1 MRRIYNFIFYL
12 ILPLI
17 LLRLLWKS
25 YKLPTYRKR
34 WPERLGFLRINPL
47 KESIWLHAVS
57 LGEANAAVPLIKSL
71 KEHYPNTNIV
81 VTVMTPTGSAR
92 IKEVFGD
99 SVLHFY
105 VPYDYSGAVKRFLNY
120 ISPRLLIIMEKELWP
135 NILHYCGKR
144 HIPVMLANAIVS
156 KHSLSGYRKIK
167 TLTKNML
174 KNVNIIAT
182 QTQLDAQRFIYLGAE
197 PGKVKVIGNIKFDI
211 TIPEGLSNKAKEL
224 RAALGTDRNIWVA
237 GSTHQGEEE
246 KILQAHKKIKQFLPN
261 NLLILVPRHPE
272 RFTEITELAKK
283 QGFNVIRRSEQKVG
297 VQYFEPASKIDIL
310 IGDTMGELL
319 LFYAA
324 SDVAVVCGS
333 LVPGIGGHNL
343 LEPAALHIPVISGI
357 FLDNCLEIGQLL
369 ENAEALIKVNG
380 PEELA
385 DAIIKLLKDPLLREK
400 QSAAGFG
407 VVAQNCGVLNKLMDF
422 IQSFLQM

>member
-25 YKLPTYRKR
+25 YKLPAYRKR

-47 KESIWLHAVS
+47 NESIWLHAVS
-57 LGEANAAVPLIKSL
+57 LGETNAALPLIKSL
-71 KEHYPNTNIV
+71 KARYPDTNIV

-105 VPYDYSGAVKRFLNY
+105 VPYDYSGAVNRFLNY
-120 ISPRLLIIMEKELWP
+120 INPRLLIIMEKELWP
-135 NILHYCGKR
+135 NILHYCEKR
-144 HIPVMLANAIVS
+144 RIPVMLANAIVS

-174 KNVNIIAT
+174 KNVNIIAA

-211 TIPEGLSNKAKEL
+211 TIPEGLIDKAKEL
-224 RAALGTDRNIWVA
+224 RAALGANRNIWVA

-246 KILQAHKKIKQFLPN
+246 KILQAHQKIKQFLPN
-261 NLLILVPRHPE
+261 TLLILVPRHPE
-272 RFTEITELAKK
+272 RFSEITELAKK
-283 QGFNVIRRSEQKVG
+283 QGFNVMRRSEQ
-297 VQYFEPASKIDIL
+297 QAYNSETDIL

-333 LVPGIGGHNL
+333 FMPGIGGHNL
-343 LEPAALHIPVISGI
+343 LEPAALNIPVISGI
-357 FLDNCLEIGQLL
+357 FLDNCSEISQLL
-369 ENAEALIKVNG
+369 ENAEALIKVNNV
-380 PEELA
+380 EELA

-400 QSAAGFG
+400 QSAAGFS
-407 VVAQNCGVLNKLMDF
+407 VVARNRGVLNKLMDF
-422 IQSFLQM
+422 IQSLL